1 MGQEVGKIP
10 KTTFWGCTRKVDP
23 MEIPCTFGWS
33 GGGTEEEGG
42 KKLRHIPGTTYSGP
56 PGITKAEFWGCYVSF
71 LNLWPLDLG
80 AAVLFKEKDT
90 WVCISNQ
97 FRLRPNL
104 CHLVTSLRLSFSS
117 VK

>member
-42 KKLRHIPGTTYSGP
+42 KKLRHIP
-56 PGITKAEFWGCYVSF
+56 
-71 LNLWPLDLG
+71 
-80 AAVLFKEKDT
+80 
-90 WVCISNQ
+90 
-97 FRLRPNL
+97 
-104 CHLVTSLRLSFSS
+104 
-117 VK
+117 